1 MLTVVEK
8 VIFLQN
14 IDVFSEVPTEQLA
27 SLAAIAE
34 EVSYL
39 KSDVIYRENE
49 YSDALY
55 LVLDGRVRLHRDD
68 KDIAVAENKEA
79 FGTWALFD
87 EEVRLVTATA
97 EEDSRLLRI
106 DREDFVDLLADQ
118 VQIAQ
123 GVIRTV
129 ARRLRNLIDRVNPTE
144 KDHG

>member
-39 KSDVIYRENE
+39 KGDVIYKENE

-97 EEDSRLLRI
+97 EEDSHLLRI

-123 GVIRTV
+123 GVIKTV
-129 ARRLRNLIDRVNPTE
+129 ARRLRNLIDRVE

>member
-79 FGTWALFD
+79 FGTWALLD
-87 EEVRLVTATA
+87 EEVRLVTATMSHA
-97 EEDSRLLRI
+97 GFNSPRDPHGR
-106 DREDFVDLLADQ
+106 
-118 VQIAQ
+118 
-123 GVIRTV
+123 V
-129 ARRLRNLIDRVNPTE
+129 AKR
-144 KDHG
+144 